1 MGSSHCPDDQED
13 PAWFD
18 AKFSSLAGQIDD
30 MGRELQ
36 RMAELYNIQ
45 DWARVA
51 KRPRLDAELPVT
63 PARSP
68 APAAAA
74 VMMRDFSTDSV
85 KKCSNSSRSSVSKPV
100 PDLNILNE
108 SSASLYNSDN
118 SNMSFSGNFPSHL
131 FDGDSNCSFNLNDS
145 FIDRM
150 NNKEA
155 KRQRL
160 VIKLKRITKK
170 YFMVNK
176 LHVKGL
182 QTKDLKKLFLDYEY
196 DRYYFQVYV
205 NDLPKTYHCKQCP
218 KAFNKITSLQWHKR
232 THTKMPQG
240 RVNFNL
246 LKCNGIFIRVLSDST
261 CNNIIAHLTPI
272 LTNLYLEM

>member
-1 MGSSHCPDDQED
+1 MGSSHCQDDQED

-68 APAAAA
+68 AAAAAA
-74 VMMRDFSTDSV
+74 VMMRDFGTDSV

-240 RVNFNL
+240 RVNSNL
-246 LKCNGIFIRVLSDST
+246 LECYGIFIRV
-261 CNNIIAHLTPI
+261 
-272 LTNLYLEM
+272 

>member
-1 MGSSHCPDDQED
+1 MTDAARVQRPTVALSCLTPTTFSPRYDSTSALILSGSFGFKETMTP
-13 PAWFD
+13 
-18 AKFSSLAGQIDD
+18 SLA
-30 MGRELQ
+30 
-36 RMAELYNIQ
+36 
-45 DWARVA
+45 
-51 KRPRLDAELPVT
+51 T
-63 PARSP
+63 
-68 APAAAA
+68 APAA

-150 NNKEA
+150 NNKET